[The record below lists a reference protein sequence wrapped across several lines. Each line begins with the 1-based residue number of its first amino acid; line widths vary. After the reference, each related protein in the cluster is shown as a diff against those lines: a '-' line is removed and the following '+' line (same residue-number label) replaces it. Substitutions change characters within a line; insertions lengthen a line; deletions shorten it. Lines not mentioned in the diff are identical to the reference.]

1 MWTGVGHGHLASGE
15 AYVLAPFATGADLMA
30 IGTVTIDSERCKGC
44 RLCVDACQPRVL
56 ALDSSTLNRMG
67 YHPVQLL
74 DSDGRC
80 TGCGLC
86 AVMCPD
92 VALTVYRYKAP
103 QPRKSG
109 AGLAPAGGG
118 RG

>member
-1 MWTGVGHGHLASGE
+1 
-15 AYVLAPFATGADLMA
+15 MA
-30 IGTVTIDSERCKGC
+30 RGTVAVDAERCKGC
-44 RLCVDACQPRVL
+44 GLCVDACQPRLL

-103 QPRKSG
+103 QPRRSG

-118 RG
+118 PG

>member
-1 MWTGVGHGHLASGE
+1 
-15 AYVLAPFATGADLMA
+15 MA
-30 IGTVTIDSERCKGC
+30 RGTVAVDAERCKGC
-44 RLCVDACQPRVL
+44 GLCVDACQPRLL

-74 DSDGRC
+74 DSNGRC

-103 QPRKSG
+103 QPRRSG
-109 AGLAPAGGG
+109 ASLATAGGG
-118 RG
+118 PG